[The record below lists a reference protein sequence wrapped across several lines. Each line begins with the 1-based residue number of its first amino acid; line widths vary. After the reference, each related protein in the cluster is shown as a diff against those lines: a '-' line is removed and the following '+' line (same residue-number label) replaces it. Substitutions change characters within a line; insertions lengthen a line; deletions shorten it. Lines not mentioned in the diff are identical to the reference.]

1 MNGLI
6 LIDKP
11 KDFTSFDVVAVMRK
25 LSGQKKVGHTGTL
38 DPNATGVL
46 PILLGSATK
55 AQDLIVNHDKTY
67 VADFKLGIT
76 TDTLDIWGNVTADF
90 DTKADFGSVKK
101 ALLHF
106 EGEIEQI
113 PPMFSAVQKDGKRL
127 YDLARQGIEVERES
141 RKVTVYGITLL
152 DFDESTQ
159 SGSFEISCS
168 KGTYV
173 RTVIDD
179 MGRLLKT
186 GAVMTDLR
194 RTQACGFS
202 VDECI
207 SLDEAKR
214 LAETGRLESALHSVE
229 SLFDTYNMIKI
240 SQAQSKRFSN
250 GGALDLNRTALK
262 NQNVRDKTI
271 FRVSDTN
278 GGFIG
283 LGITDAENRLLKIY
297 KLFDIGRR

>member
-25 LSGQKKVGHTGTL
+25 LSGQKKAGHTGTL

-67 VADFKLGIT
+67 VANFKLGIT

-90 DTKADFGSVKK
+90 DTKADLESVKK

-271 FRVSDTN
+271 FRVNDNN